1 MLQLKR
7 GEKEPVLG
15 KIKKGLKKTRE
26 SVFSKISNVFSG
38 HKTIDQ
44 DLLEELEEILITG
57 DVGVDTTMEIIE
69 RLQEQVR
76 KENLQDAQALQQA
89 LKEEMAK
96 ELIAPPEEDSE
107 THRPFVMLVVGVN
120 GTGKT
125 TSIAKLAYH
134 LKQQGKRVLL
144 AAADTFR
151 AAAIEQLDI
160 WAKRL
165 DCEII
170 KHQPGADP
178 AAVVF
183 DALNAARAR
192 DVDYLII
199 DTAGRL
205 HTKVNLMSELN
216 KIYRVI
222 DKQIPGAP
230 HEVVLVIDAGN
241 GQNAISQA
249 REFVKAVRVNA
260 IFLTKL
266 DGTAKGGVVLS
277 IKRQLGIPVKYI
289 GLGEKMTDFE
299 LFNPQEFVEGLFSKE

>member
-1 MLQLKR
+1 M
-7 GEKEPVLG
+7 LG
-15 KIKKGLKKTRE
+15 KLKSGLRKTRE
-26 SVFSKISNVFSG
+26 NVFSKLNTIFSTRS
-38 HKTIDQ
+38 TIDDQ
-44 DLLEELEEILITG
+44 LLEDIEEILITG
-57 DVGVDTTMEIIE
+57 DVGVDTTLEIIE
-69 RLQEQVR
+69 HLRNEIRKQKLTTPQEI
-76 KENLQDAQALQQA
+76 QQL
-89 LKEEMAK
+89 LKQ
-96 ELIAPPEEDSE
+96 ELSNQLLVATEAPAE
-107 THRPFVMLVVGVN
+107 HKPFVILVVGVN

-125 TSIAKLAYH
+125 TSIAKLAHYF
-134 LKQQGKRVLL
+134 KKQGKKVVL

-151 AAAIEQLDI
+151 AAAIEQLEI
-160 WAKRL
+160 WANRVGC
-165 DCEII
+165 DII

-192 DVDYLII
+192 GADYVII

-230 HEVVLVIDAGN
+230 HEVILVIDAGN

-249 REFVKAVRVNA
+249 REFVKSVKVNS
-260 IFLTKL
+260 IFLSKL

-277 IKRQLGIPVKYI
+277 IKRQLGIPVKYV
-289 GLGEKMTDFE
+289 GLGEKVDDFD
-299 LFNPQEFVEGLFSKE
+299 LFKPEEFLEGLFTKE